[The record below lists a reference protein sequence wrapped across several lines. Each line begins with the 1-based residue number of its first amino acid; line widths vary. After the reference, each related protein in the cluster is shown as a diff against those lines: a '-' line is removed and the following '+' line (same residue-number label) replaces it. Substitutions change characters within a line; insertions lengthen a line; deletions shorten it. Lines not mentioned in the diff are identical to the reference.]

1 MPYFKRA
8 YQDQLGFIP
17 RIRILQELAKLQFLI
32 LAKATYQQ
40 MAKRHLTKFG
50 SCTWLN
56 GIEWNRTYKLHGN
69 KMNILNTRILTD
81 TICKYVTWVKA
92 FPVKS
97 ETRQACSLSVLLVTC
112 LEVPAFEIRQDEIN
126 SINVEKQDL
135 SLFGIWFYN

>member
-1 MPYFKRA
+1 
-8 YQDQLGFIP
+8 
-17 RIRILQELAKLQFLI
+17 
-32 LAKATYQQ
+32 
-40 MAKRHLTKFG
+40 
-50 SCTWLN
+50 
-56 GIEWNRTYKLHGN
+56 
-69 KMNILNTRILTD
+69 MNILNTRILTD

-135 SLFGIWFYN
+135 SLFGI